1 MRLLVTR
8 PKPDAQALVDKLKA
22 LGHEGIAAPMLEV
35 EFLDFSPL
43 QMSNAQALIA
53 TSRNALRALAASDAL
68 EAASQLPLY
77 VVSAATAD
85 LAQELGFSDIHDGP
99 GTAQDLLLLIKAECP
114 PGEGILIH
122 LAGTRLA
129 FDLKSALEEMNFQV
143 ELRAMY
149 QARSAEKFNNET
161 LTALAE
167 GELNGVILM
176 SPMTAQTFVT
186 IVDASDLLEQA
197 AKLSYF
203 CLSQNVAEPLN
214 IFDGARILIADKPS
228 ENDLLALIAH
238 EAAN

>member
-8 PKPDAQALVDKLKA
+8 PQPDAQAQIDKLKA
-22 LGHEGIAAPMLEV
+22 LRHEGIAAPMLEV

-43 QMSNAQALIA
+43 PFTKAQALIA

-68 EAASQLPLY
+68 EAAHQLPLY

-85 LAQELGFSDIHDGP
+85 LAQELGFGDVHEGP
-99 GTAQDLLLLIKAECP
+99 GTAQDLLPLIKAECP
-114 PGEGILIH
+114 PGDGILIH
-122 LAGTRLA
+122 LAGRRLA
-129 FDLKSALEEMNFQV
+129 FDLKSALEDMGFKV
-143 ELRAMY
+143 EPRALY
-149 QARSAEKFNNET
+149 QARNAEKFNHET
-161 LTALAE
+161 LTALA
-167 GELNGVILM
+167 GARLDGVILM

-186 IVDASDLLEQA
+186 LIDASDLRENA

-214 IFDGARILIADKPS
+214 VFDGARILIADKTS